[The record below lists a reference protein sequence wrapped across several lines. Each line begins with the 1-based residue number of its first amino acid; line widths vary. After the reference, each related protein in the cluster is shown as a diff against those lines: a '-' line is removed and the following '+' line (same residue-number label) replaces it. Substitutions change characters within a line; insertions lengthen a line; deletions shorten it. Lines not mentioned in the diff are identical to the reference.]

1 MLRRFCRRFRLCGEI
16 ELIAFLIRLEPKRGI
31 FAGIS
36 VGFFIA
42 GLIRSPIDPLQ
53 SIWLQAFAA
62 ASMLFSL
69 IRLRQSIVA
78 SKPIE
83 ITPDRLF
90 TRSLGAARPSAQ
102 EGADGFRILHD
113 ARVSGT
119 ILMSESFNRFLR
131 QPSNDLT
138 ITRDE
143 KGRRRLLKTLQRRA
157 DVLAPILC
165 SKWVREQKQGNQ
177 FFNDPKV
184 GVFSPIRSNVGTLSL
199 GKVDY
204 FSAFLTN
211 ELTTASVTIRR
222 NGEHVPFYDGTKE
235 FPWSEGASRRLYG
248 LESYDAANHL
258 GVSTL
263 GLTKDHFIVFWWQ
276 RSNSQVS
283 QRLRAPTGSG
293 SLDWQDLQRGTV
305 SARKLLLTGLEREFH
320 EESNRRGVR
329 AQRQIEESMLL
340 GYFRNLNRGGKPD
353 FVALSRLSVNHVE
366 LGPNDDEVEERSR
379 FDRQLV
385 ESLEDLDALCA
396 RLLDDDD
403 SARTLS
409 IPLWANLLALRQAIR
424 DDPQM
429 IREFLQLSA

>member
-1 MLRRFCRRFRLCGEI
+1 MLRRFCRRFRLCSEI
-16 ELIAFLIRLEPKRGI
+16 ELIAYLIRLEPKRGI
-31 FAGIS
+31 FAGIA
-36 VGFFIA
+36 VVFFIA
-42 GLIRSPIDPLQ
+42 GLIRSPIDSHQ
-53 SIWLQAFAA
+53 SIWLQAFAV
-62 ASMLFSL
+62 ASMFYFLM
-69 IRLRQSIVA
+69 RLRQSIVA

-83 ITPDRLF
+83 ITPDQPFL
-90 TRSLGAARPSAQ
+90 RSLRAAQPSAG

-119 ILMSESFNRFLR
+119 ILMSESFNQFLR

-143 KGRRRLLKTLQRRA
+143 KGRQRLMKALQRRA
-157 DVLAPILC
+157 DVLATILC
-165 SKWVREQKQGNQ
+165 SKWVREQKQGNR

-184 GVFSPIRSNVGTLSL
+184 GVFSPIRSNAGTLSL

-211 ELTTASVTIRR
+211 ELTAATVTVRR
-222 NGEHVPFYDGTKE
+222 NGQHVPFYDGTKE
-235 FPWSEGASRRLYG
+235 FPWSEGDSRRLYG

-263 GLTKDHFIVFWWQ
+263 GLTQDHFIVFWWQ
-276 RSNSQVS
+276 GSNSQVS

-293 SLDWQDLQRGTV
+293 SLDWQDMRDTV

-353 FVALSRLSVNHVE
+353 FVALSRLNVNHVE

-379 FDRQLV
+379 LDRQLV
-385 ESLEDLDALCA
+385 ESLQDLDALCA
-396 RLLDDDD
+396 RLLDEDDN
-403 SARTLS
+403 ARTLS

-424 DDPQM
+424 DDPQT
-429 IREFLQLSA
+429 IREFLQLDA